1 MDRLDSRR
9 LTGPNLLLDR
19 PGAILEVS
27 LSPEQAA
34 AAVAAWAAQVR
45 RMLDAVGW
53 RDEEIAART
62 FAGGASLAI
71 SAPID
76 ALYSAT
82 EINDWAWDAVE
93 AELAGRQ
100 APDFR
105 LDFRLDFQSAAAR
118 LRDEIAREAN
128 PPLLALRDAA
138 AARGVSFLSDD
149 RLASVGLGKGSLTWP
164 V

>member
-19 PGAILEVS
+19 PGAIIEVS

-34 AAVAAWAAQVR
+34 AAVAAWASQVR

-76 ALYSAT
+76 ALYTAT

-100 APDFR
+100 APDF
-105 LDFRLDFQSAAAR
+105 QNAAAR

-128 PPLLALRDAA
+128 PRLLALRDAA
-138 AARGVSFLSDD
+138 AARGIAFLSDD
-149 RLASVGLGKGSLTWP
+149 RAASVGLG
-164 V
+164 